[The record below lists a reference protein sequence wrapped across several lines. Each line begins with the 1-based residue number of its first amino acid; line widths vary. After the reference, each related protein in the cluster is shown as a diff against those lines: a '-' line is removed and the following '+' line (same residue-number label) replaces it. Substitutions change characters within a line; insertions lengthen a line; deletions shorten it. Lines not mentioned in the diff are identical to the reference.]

1 MDVIRWLIGETAPMA
16 VTAHGGKYAVN
27 DDRDIPDTMEVLF
40 EFKSGTIVQFSIH
53 EASSGGGIPGGEI
66 ELNGSK
72 GTLLASQ
79 DGFKV
84 IPGRPG
90 QFQTWDKLVNEM
102 TAELEG
108 ELGHGDLK
116 IKEDS
121 TANLVNDF
129 IECVQTGKEPLCTLE
144 EGHRSTSFAHL
155 ANISLAMNMR
165 LEWDADAERFTN
177 SDKANDMLHYQYRE
191 PWKL

>member
-1 MDVIRWLIGETAPMA
+1 VF
-16 VTAHGGKYAVN
+16 
-27 DDRDIPDTMEVLF
+27 F

-53 EASSGGGIPGGEI
+53 EASSGGGIVGGEI

-79 DGFKV
+79 DGYRV
-84 IPGRPG
+84 VPASPG
-90 QFQTWDKLVNEM
+90 QFQTWEKLVEE
-102 TAELEG
+102 TSAEVKG
-108 ELGHGDLK
+108 EQGHGDLQ

-129 IECVQTGKEPLCTLE
+129 IECIQTGREPLCSLE
-144 EGHRSTSFAHL
+144 DGHRSTCFAHL

-165 LEWDADAERFTN
+165 LEWDPVAERISN
-177 SDKANDMLHYQYRE
+177 SEKANELLHYQYRE
-191 PWKL
+191 PWTL